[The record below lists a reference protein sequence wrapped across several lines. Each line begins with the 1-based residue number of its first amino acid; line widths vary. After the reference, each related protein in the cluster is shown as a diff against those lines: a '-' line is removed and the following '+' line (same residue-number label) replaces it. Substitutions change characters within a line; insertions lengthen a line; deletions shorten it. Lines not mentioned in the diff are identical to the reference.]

1 MRLFEQIW
9 HIYIKKW
16 QNEQIILFIKFLFGA
31 NVTICTNS
39 ACQSSYGNE
48 LKFCPKCGTAA
59 PAGASQAPAAGPRT
73 PPPPPPMAART
84 PPPPPGIKP
93 TVGKPVEPAK
103 KSGSGAMIGG
113 VVVVVILAVGGYFF
127 MSSSKVSATSVTV
140 SATENS
146 VQVKTLLN
154 NLLEFS
160 SNNDWQKIEALTKE
174 LKAQSP
180 FKKGD
185 VSAAKSSVTE
195 GEQALAAGNIQGAVD
210 AFSKAVTADESNID
224 ARVSWGYALYRIGNH
239 SQATTVLG
247 QALVAEPDK
256 ARAWLYVAEVFAE
269 TGKDDPSLS
278 ATKLAIYFS
287 KNRSAA
293 LNAIKTDTETIKSR
307 KFGNLINKNMD
318 GLTALPAR

>member
-1 MRLFEQIW
+1 M
-9 HIYIKKW
+9 
-16 QNEQIILFIKFLFGA
+16 
-31 NVTICTNS
+31 TTCSNS
-39 ACQSSYGNE
+39 ACQSSFGSE

-59 PAGASQAPAAGPRT
+59 PSGASQAPATPAAAPRT

-93 TVGKPVEPAK
+93 TVGKTVEAPK
-103 KSGSGAMIGG
+103 KSNSGAMIGG
-113 VVVVVILAVGGYFF
+113 VIALVIAAVVGYFM
-127 MSSSKVSATSVTV
+127 MSGSKVSAPSVTV

-160 SNNDWQKIEALTKE
+160 SNNDWPKIEALTKE
-174 LKAQSP
+174 LKVQSP

-185 VSAAKSSVTE
+185 ASASKSLVTQ
-195 GEQALAAGNIQGAVD
+195 GEQALASGNIQGAVD
-210 AFSKAVTADESNID
+210 AFAKAVTADESNID
-224 ARVSWGYALYRIGNH
+224 ARVSWGYAQYRIGNH
-239 SQATTVLG
+239 SQAITVLG

-287 KNRSAA
+287 KNRPAA